1 MNSDITEEHA
11 KSMKTFLSVCSY
23 LINFFLY
30 KALFIFF
37 PWHLTRLSI
46 VRSFIKNTCNFFYI
60 FFTLKD
66 RQILQHI
73 AYSKKIINLDR

>member
-1 MNSDITEEHA
+1 VNSDITEEHA

-46 VRSFIKNTCNFFYI
+46 VRSFIKKITCNFFYI

-73 AYSKKIINLDR
+73 AYSKIINLDR